1 MIVCANLGLGKYSCH
16 SVYGVSLSIVG
27 IVDDD
32 WFYCH
37 YEQAVLELHKTYK
50 MWSIINDD
58 SNSDDYDTSLNNAEK

>member
-1 MIVCANLGLGKYSCH
+1 MSFGLWC
-16 SVYGVSLSIVG
+16 IFRVG

-58 SNSDDYDTSLNNAEK
+58 SGSDEYDTSLNNAE